1 MNTFNSVLFL
11 QCGHQPLDMISPSL
25 TENDCAQT
33 SYKNMPNLI
42 VDFANNS
49 CGILFRRAPFHI
61 IDLSML
67 RQRVRQRQMHMP
79 LQQM

>member
-1 MNTFNSVLFL
+1 
-11 QCGHQPLDMISPSL
+11 
-25 TENDCAQT
+25 
-33 SYKNMPNLI
+33 MPNLF

-79 LQQM
+79 LQQMWLLLDENSVTTLNTYLNY